1 MLDRAGNIYGTV
13 GGILVGLAGGAG
25 TAALQTTFDWATS
38 LVSVS
43 LCVGVCLIG
52 FYLVI
57 ASIMGWKLPGRQSR
71 IQSLIDEVDVF
82 VEQINDWL
90 GIRRDD
96 SHLYSFDIPWE
107 ARNRQSDQNSH
118 VTHTQWRMRFSIKSL
133 HYYDELIKI
142 LENDTEGIDERS
154 HFEHPT
160 NVLGME
166 SVARSLG
173 IMSLRVRSKKK
184 IFKPSN

>member
-1 MLDRAGNIYGTV
+1 MYGTV

-25 TAALQTTFDWATS
+25 IAVLQTNFEWANSTLSVLLYTS
-38 LVSVS
+38 LC
-43 LCVGVCLIG
+43 LVGM
-52 FYLVI
+52 YLVL

-71 IQSLIDEVDVF
+71 IQSLIDEVDIF

-96 SHLYSFDIPWE
+96 SHLHSFDIPWE
-107 ARNRQSDQNSH
+107 ARNRQSDQHSH
-118 VTHTQWRMRFSIKSL
+118 VTHTQWRTRFSIKSL

-142 LENDTEGIDERS
+142 LENDAAGIDDRS
-154 HFEHPT
+154 RFEHPT

-173 IMSLRVRSKKK
+173 IMSMRVRNKKK
-184 IFKPSN
+184 IFKTSN